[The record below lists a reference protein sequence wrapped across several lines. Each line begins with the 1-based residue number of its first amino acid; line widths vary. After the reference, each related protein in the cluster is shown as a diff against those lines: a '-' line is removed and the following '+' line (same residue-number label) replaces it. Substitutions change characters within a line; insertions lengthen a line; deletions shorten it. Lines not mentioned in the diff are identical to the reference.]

1 MTRGRVGHSGRT
13 GRYGVGLVSLL
24 AVAGLVGCTDPD
36 PVQPTDD
43 AVVVA
48 ASAPFVSLNGALPE
62 GSAVGSRLVQ
72 GAVLDGFTRLD
83 AAGQVVDGT
92 LGTVEKVAD
101 SPLTV
106 RYTIADGAS
115 WSDGT
120 PVSPVD
126 LLLEWAARSGRF
138 DEAVVPQP
146 DPSGEAA
153 PTPTASATSGT
164 DGTDGTDADDTAGA
178 ADVVRFGATSAALLH
193 ASAFPTIDGAT
204 VTLVYD
210 TPVADWRTA
219 LDLNLPAHVV
229 GRVALAPDEQ
239 EQDGSPAASSS
250 ASGPSGTATA
260 VEPSAPSEA
269 TESAGPTATASAE
282 PGTDWAAAVRAALE
296 SDDHAA
302 LVAISDAWRTG
313 FGAEA
318 LAADPSRAVTSGPYA
333 IAEVVPGEQVE
344 LVRDEHHT
352 AAPARHDRVVVRS
365 DLTPLDAVDGL
376 GDGSVDVLT
385 TDAQADV
392 LDAVDAV
399 DGATVTTGGG
409 RVLQLVTQVAGGGV
423 FDPAAHGGDAAVA
436 LAVRQAFQLAVPRA
450 ALAED
455 VAAVDPAAEVSDAV
469 LVAVGPEST
478 AGAAAV
484 PAEDVAAAASALTAT
499 GLELPVTVRLLV
511 VGGQARDPL
520 VERIVGAAGE
530 AGFDVQVVNGADTV
544 RTAWDEPGEWDVALV
559 PGAQAADPVAT
570 VVETWRS
577 GGSVNL
583 AGLADTELDGLL
595 DAAAAQV
602 DPVQGAQAL
611 DAAATRLVGL
621 GVVLPLVRMPG
632 LSATAP
638 DAEVAGVQ
646 PVDAGAVD
654 LASWWSWAVTT
665 PDA

>member
-1 MTRGRVGHSGRT
+1 MTRGRAGHTGRT
-13 GRYGVGLVSLL
+13 GRYDVGLVSLL
-24 AVAGLVGCTDPD
+24 AVAGLVGCTDPE

-48 ASAPFVSLNGALPE
+48 TSAPFVSLNGALPE

-72 GAVLDGFTRLD
+72 GAVQDGFARLD
-83 AAGQVVDGT
+83 PSGEVVEGT

-138 DEAVVPQP
+138 DEAGAVQSAAAG
-146 DPSGEAA
+146 DPS
-153 PTPTASATSGT
+153 PTPSTSATGGAE
-164 DGTDGTDADDTAGA
+164 DEVAA
-178 ADVVRFGATSAALLH
+178 ADVVRFGATSAVLVH
-193 ASAFPTIDGAT
+193 ASALPTIDGST
-204 VTLVYD
+204 FTLVYD

-239 EQDGSPAASSS
+239 DQEPAPSPS
-250 ASGPSGTATA
+250 ASTATA
-260 VEPSAPSEA
+260 TEPSAPSA
-269 TESAGPTATASAE
+269 SAGATANASAE
-282 PGTDWAAAVRAALE
+282 PATDWAAAVRTAVE

-302 LVAISDAWRTG
+302 LAAISAAWRTG
-313 FGAEA
+313 FGAEE
-318 LAADPSRAVTSGPYA
+318 LAADPSRAVTSGPYTLG
-333 IAEVVPGEQVE
+333 EVVPGERVE

-352 AAPARHDRVVVRS
+352 AAPAGYDRVVVRS
-365 DLTPLDAVDGL
+365 DLAPLDAVDGL
-376 GDGSVDVLT
+376 EDGAVDVLS

-399 DGATVTTGGG
+399 DGATVSTGGG

-423 FDPAAHGGDAAVA
+423 FDPATYGGDAVTAQ
-436 LAVRQAFQLAVPRA
+436 AVRQAFQQAVPRA
-450 ALAED
+450 AIADDL
-455 VAAVDPAAEVSDAV
+455 AAVDPAAEVSGAV

-478 AGAAAV
+478 AGSAALPV
-484 PAEDVAAAASALTAT
+484 EDATAAAAALAAA
-499 GLELPVTVRLLV
+499 GAQAPVTVRLLV
-511 VGGQARDPL
+511 VGGQARDPM

-530 AGFDVQVVNGADTV
+530 AGFDVQVVDPADAAA
-544 RTAWDEPGEWDVALV
+544 TAWDEPGEWDVALV
-559 PGAQAADPVAT
+559 PGAQAGDPVAT
-570 VVETWRS
+570 VVETWRT
-577 GGSVNL
+577 GGAVNL
-583 AGLADTELDGLL
+583 AGLADAELDGLL
-595 DAAAAQV
+595 AAASAQV
-602 DPVQGAQAL
+602 DPAQGAQGL
-611 DAAATRLVGL
+611 DAVATRLVGL
-621 GVVLPLVRMPG
+621 GVVLPLVRAPW

-638 DAEVAGVQ
+638 GSEVAGVQ

-654 LASWWSWAVTT
+654 LASWWSWAVET